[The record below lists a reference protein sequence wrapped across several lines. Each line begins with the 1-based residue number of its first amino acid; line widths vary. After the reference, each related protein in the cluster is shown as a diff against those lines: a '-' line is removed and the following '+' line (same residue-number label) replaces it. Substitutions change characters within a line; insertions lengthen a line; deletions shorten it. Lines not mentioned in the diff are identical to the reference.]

1 MGFDL
6 YGLNPNNPKKAVKPK
21 LDWSKPSTEEEQK
34 EYFRKKE
41 KYQSQVVG
49 DYFRSNVWWW
59 RPLADYIITY
69 TNCVSEDDI
78 ERWGYN
84 DGHEVSEEEAKAIA
98 KQLTHLIK
106 IGHTRKHAEDYERE
120 RKKQEDF
127 NKRIEKKLKAFEKS
141 VEKKM
146 GKDNVAPRDYS
157 EEDKKK
163 WDSLY
168 EKKSWGANYPFS
180 VNHVTQFIEFAENSG
195 GFKIC

>member
-21 LDWSKPSTEEEQK
+21 LDWSKATEEEQK
-34 EYFRKKE
+34 EHFKKVDE
-41 KYQSQVVG
+41 YQSQVVG

-69 TNCVSEDDI
+69 TNCVCEDDV
-78 ERWGYN
+78 EKWGYN
-84 DGHEVSEEEAKAIA
+84 DGHKVSEEEAKAIA

-106 IGHTRKHAEDYERE
+106 IGHTKKHAEEYERE
-120 RKKQEDF
+120 RKKQENF

-146 GKDNVAPRDYS
+146 GKDNVAPNDYS

-195 GFKIC
+195 GFEIC